1 MSQPINY
8 LVVLIVAIIVL
19 IAVVIFLFTGQLIGG
34 DIGLQNQL
42 RMCCSKFTANNCD
55 WSLETDIIC
64 DEENFKSFKGLR
76 TELNMDENQVEIF
89 CGC

>member
-8 LVVLIVAIIVL
+8 LVVLIVAIIIFAA
-19 IAVVIFLFTGQLIGG
+19 IAIFLFTGQAIGK

-55 WSLETDIIC
+55 WNLETDIIC
-64 DEENFKSFKGLR
+64 DEENFMTIKELR
-76 TELNMDENQVEIF
+76 IELNMDKDQVEIF